1 MENIVN
7 DFIQALLSL
16 DRVVVNQILEKNVH
30 DASPIKFVE
39 DVVVVALE
47 RIGSGWQDGTF
58 ALSQVYMAGRICED
72 IVDEMLP
79 PGDPNRKNQ
88 PRMAICI
95 LSDRHKLGKI
105 IVYSILRASGF
116 DLSDYGVMEV
126 EDLVER
132 AKEDKIEVLLISV
145 LMLPSALKIK
155 ILKEKLKNSGLD
167 IKIIAGGAPF
177 RFDDQLWKIV
187 GADAMCKDAS
197 EAVSVIEAIMRDRI

>member
-7 DFIQALLSL
+7 DFTQALLSL

-30 DASPIKFVE
+30 DASPIKFIE
-39 DVVVVALE
+39 RVVVTALE
-47 RIGSGWQDGTF
+47 RIGAGWQDGTV

-72 IVDEMLP
+72 IVDELLP

-88 PRMAICI
+88 PKLAICI
-95 LSDRHKLGKI
+95 LSDHHKLGKI
-105 IVYSILRASGF
+105 IVYSILRANGF
-116 DLSDYGVMEV
+116 DVSDYGVMEV
-126 EDLVER
+126 ENLVER

-155 ILKEKLKNSGLD
+155 TLKEKLKNSGLD
-167 IKIIAGGAPF
+167 IKIIVGGAPF
-177 RFDDQLWKIV
+177 RFDDQLWKMV

-197 EAVSVIEAIMRDRI
+197 EAASVIEAIMGGRV

>member
-7 DFIQALLSL
+7 DFTQALLSL

-30 DASPIKFVE
+30 ETSPIKFVE
-39 DVVVVALE
+39 NVVVIALE
-47 RIGSGWQDGTF
+47 RIGAGWQDGTV

-79 PGDPNRKNQ
+79 PGDPDRKNQ

-95 LSDRHKLGKI
+95 LSDHHKLGKI

-132 AKEDKIEVLLISV
+132 AKQDKIEVLLISV

-155 ILKEKLKNSGLD
+155 ILKEKLENSGLD
-167 IKIIAGGAPF
+167 IKIIVGGAPF
-177 RFDDQLWKIV
+177 RFDDQLWKMV

-197 EAVSVIEAIMRDRI
+197 EAVPVIESIMGGRV